1 MLMKIK
7 LLYRNV
13 CKLPSKA
20 ANNDEIASSNINF
33 GESTEMSPNAK
44 EAIKE
49 AEEQEMMESCST
61 SSNTDYTS
69 KTTVVE
75 NEAIM
80 DNNFLLPNFYV
91 EEYVSENN

>member
-1 MLMKIK
+1 MKIK
-7 LLYRNV
+7 LSCRNV
-13 CKLPSKA
+13 CKLTSKA
-20 ANNDEIASSNINF
+20 ANKDEIVSNNINF

-49 AEEQEMMESCST
+49 AEGQEMMESCST
-61 SSNTDYTS
+61 SSNTVYTS

-91 EEYVSENN
+91 KEYVSENN